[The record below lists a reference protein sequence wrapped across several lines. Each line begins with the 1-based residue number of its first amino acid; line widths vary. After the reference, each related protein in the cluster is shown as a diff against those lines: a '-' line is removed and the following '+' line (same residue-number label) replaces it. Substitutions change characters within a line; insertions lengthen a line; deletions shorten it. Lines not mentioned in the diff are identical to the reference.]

1 MKAKREAL
9 VSLFTAMLERKVDE
23 DIVDLLLLINSIK
36 GIYTTSSC
44 SGRIG
49 IIEEPALGA
58 KPLSRWL
65 IKVHRE
71 MTFPEAKRALQRA
84 REGLIFLK
92 SQPPIFHVVAEDL
105 EKAKRLHGLGLASGF
120 KYTTFKVI
128 SNRYLVEINGTEY
141 LTVPLG
147 RDGKLLVGDEY
158 LRFALETAMRRGE
171 LLALQW
177 SDINLERQ
185 LLHIPKTKNGCPR
198 TIPLTPA
205 ATAILLSLGRTNS
218 CVLISKPMRPVE
230 WPFTDTAIRKPLP
243 R

>member
-9 VSLFTAMLERKVDE
+9 KSLFTAMLDGKVDE
-23 DIVDLLLLINSIK
+23 DIIDLLLLINSIR

-49 IIEEPALGA
+49 IIEEPSLGA

-71 MTFPEAKRALQRA
+71 ITFPEAKRALERA
-84 REGLIFLK
+84 ESGLIFLK

-105 EKAKRLHGLGLASGF
+105 EKAKRLHELGLASGF

-147 RDGKLLVGDEY
+147 RDGKIIVSDNY
-158 LRFALETAMRRGE
+158 LRFALEIGNSMLKRSKGR
-171 LLALQW
+171 LPRLF
-177 SDINLERQ
+177 
-185 LLHIPKTKNGCPR
+185 KNFEKLR
-198 TIPLTPA
+198 EE
-205 ATAILLSLGRTNS
+205 LGRDKLFYELT
-218 CVLISKPMRPVE
+218 
-230 WPFTDTAIRKPLP
+230 RKFRIEEKWELP
-243 R
+243 

>member
-9 VSLFTAMLERKVDE
+9 KSLFTAMLDGKVDE
-23 DIVDLLLLINSIK
+23 DIIDLLLLINSIR

-49 IIEEPALGA
+49 IIEEPSLGA

-71 MTFPEAKRALQRA
+71 MTFQEAKKALERV
-84 REGLIFLK
+84 EKGLIFLK
-92 SQPPIFHVVAEDL
+92 SQPPIFHIGAEDI
-105 EKAKRLHGLGLASGF
+105 ERAKMLHELGLASGF

-147 RDGKLLVGDEY
+147 RDGKIMVSDDY
-158 LRFALETAMRRGE
+158 LNFAIEIGNSMLKRSKGR
-171 LLALQW
+171 LPRLF
-177 SDINLERQ
+177 
-185 LLHIPKTKNGCPR
+185 KNFEKLR
-198 TIPLTPA
+198 EE
-205 ATAILLSLGRTNS
+205 LGRDE
-218 CVLISKPMRPVE
+218 LFYELAEEFKIGEKWEMP
-230 WPFTDTAIRKPLP
+230 
-243 R
+243 

>member
-9 VSLFTAMLERKVDE
+9 VSLFTAMKEGKVDK
-23 DIVDLLLLINSIK
+23 DIIDLLLLINSIR

-71 MTFPEAKRALQRA
+71 MTFEEAKKALEKA
-84 REGLIFLK
+84 KEGLIFLK

-105 EKAKRLHGLGLASGF
+105 EKAKKLHELGLASGF

-128 SNRYLVEINGTEY
+128 SNRYLVEINATEY
-141 LTVPLG
+141 LTAPLG
-147 RDGKLLVGDEY
+147 RNGKVLVSDDY
-158 LRFALETAMRRGE
+158 LRFALEIGNSMLRR
-171 LLALQW
+171 
-177 SDINLERQ
+177 
-185 LLHIPKTKNGCPR
+185 
-198 TIPLTPA
+198 
-205 ATAILLSLGRTNS
+205 
-218 CVLISKPMRPVE
+218 SKSR
-230 WPFTDTAIRKPLP
+230 LP
-243 R
+243 RLMKNFEKLCEELGEDELFYELAKEFGISERWELP

>member
-9 VSLFTAMLERKVDE
+9 LSLFTAMREGKVDK
-23 DIVDLLLLINSIK
+23 DIIDLLLLINSIK

-71 MTFPEAKRALQRA
+71 MTFGEAKRALENA
-84 REGLIFLK
+84 SEGLIFLK

-105 EKAKRLHGLGLASGF
+105 ERAKRLHELGLASGF

-128 SNRYLVEINGTEY
+128 SNRYLVEINATEY
-141 LTVPLG
+141 LTAPLG
-147 RDGKLLVGDEY
+147 RGGKVLVSDDY
-158 LRFALETAMRRGE
+158 LRFALEIGNSMLRRSKGRLPRLLRNFKKLKGE
-171 LLALQW
+171 LGEDELFYELA
-177 SDINLERQ
+177 
-185 LLHIPKTKNGCPR
+185 
-198 TIPLTPA
+198 
-205 ATAILLSLGRTNS
+205 
-218 CVLISKPMRPVE
+218 
-230 WPFTDTAIRKPLP
+230 RKFEVDV
-243 R
+243 

>member
-9 VSLFTAMLERKVDE
+9 KSLFTAMLDGKVDE
-23 DIVDLLLLINSIK
+23 DIIDLLLLINSIR

-49 IIEEPALGA
+49 IIEEPSLGA

-71 MTFPEAKRALQRA
+71 MTFQEAKKALERV
-84 REGLIFLK
+84 EKGLIFLK
-92 SQPPIFHVVAEDL
+92 SQPPIFHIGAEDIDR
-105 EKAKRLHGLGLASGF
+105 AKMLHELGLASGF

-147 RDGKLLVGDEY
+147 RDGKIMVSDDY
-158 LRFALETAMRRGE
+158 LNFAIEIGNSMLKRSKGR
-171 LLALQW
+171 LPRLF
-177 SDINLERQ
+177 
-185 LLHIPKTKNGCPR
+185 KNFEKLR
-198 TIPLTPA
+198 EE
-205 ATAILLSLGRTNS
+205 LGRDE
-218 CVLISKPMRPVE
+218 LFYELAEEFKIGEKWEMP
-230 WPFTDTAIRKPLP
+230 
-243 R
+243 

>member
-9 VSLFTAMLERKVDE
+9 VSLFTAMREGKVDE
-23 DIVDLLLLINSIK
+23 DIIDLLLLINSIR

-71 MTFPEAKRALQRA
+71 MTFPEAKKALEKA

-92 SQPPIFHVVAEDL
+92 SQPPIFHVVAEDF
-105 EKAKRLHGLGLASGF
+105 EKAKRLHELGLASGF

-128 SNRYLVEINGTEY
+128 SSRYLVEINATEY
-141 LTVPLG
+141 LTAPLG
-147 RDGKLLVGDEY
+147 RDGKIMAGDEY
-158 LRFALETAMRRGE
+158 LRFALEIGNSMLRRSKGR
-171 LLALQW
+171 LPRL
-177 SDINLERQ
+177 
-185 LLHIPKTKNGCPR
+185 TKNFENLREELGEDELFYE
-198 TIPLTPA
+198 LTEEFG
-205 ATAILLSLGRTNS
+205 IE
-218 CVLISKPMRPVE
+218 PV
-230 WPFTDTAIRKPLP
+230 I
-243 R
+243 

>member
-9 VSLFTAMLERKVDE
+9 VSLFTAMREGKVDE
-23 DIVDLLLLINSIK
+23 DIIDLLLLINSIR

-71 MTFPEAKRALQRA
+71 MTFPEAKKALENA
-84 REGLIFLK
+84 KEGLIFLK

-105 EKAKRLHGLGLASGF
+105 EKAKRLHELGLASGF

-128 SNRYLVEINGTEY
+128 SNRYLVEINATEY
-141 LTVPLG
+141 LTAPLG
-147 RDGKLLVGDEY
+147 RDGRVMASDDY
-158 LRFALETAMRRGE
+158 LRFALEIGNSMLRR
-171 LLALQW
+171 
-177 SDINLERQ
+177 S
-185 LLHIPKTKNGCPR
+185 K
-198 TIPLTPA
+198 
-205 ATAILLSLGRTNS
+205 GR
-218 CVLISKPMRPVE
+218 
-230 WPFTDTAIRKPLP
+230 LP
-243 R
+243 RLMKNFEKLREELGEDELFYELAREFGISEKWELP